1 MMEQQCSSRQN
12 KYISYSSAISLNY
25 LIERGINRHTG
36 FGMSSSVS
44 QISIYSGNE
53 IGIIF
58 NTSDIDLCFK
68 GSHKRHSVIPVETN
82 LQRGSRRA
90 DRIFTFCIQSSFLM
104 KFVTNKNE
112 IYYSGAGVILD
123 ENFIPLIIIGV
134 NVNTYVNTV
143 KINPDVFMRN
153 GTVENFIIKK
163 LIPFF
168 IFGLNTG
175 DRFGDKTIYLRRGRI
190 DFHVDL
196 CYNINEY
203 ITSTKTPNHYD
214 IERVNS
220 FLSENSD
227 DFINYVKDVMNGNE

>member
-12 KYISYSSAISLNY
+12 KYISYYSAISLKN
-25 LIERGINRHTG
+25 LITQGINRQ
-36 FGMSSSVS
+36 SSPSAS
-44 QISIYSGNE
+44 QISIYLGNE
-53 IGIIF
+53 IGVIF
-58 NTSDIDLCFK
+58 NTSDIDLYFNH
-68 GSHKRHSVIPVETN
+68 HKKHSVIPVETN
-82 LQRGSRRA
+82 LQRSSRRA
-90 DRIFTFCIQSSFLM
+90 DRIFTYCVQSSFLM

-112 IYYSGAGVILD
+112 IYYSGAGMILD

-134 NVNTYVNTV
+134 NINTFANTV
-143 KINPDVFMRN
+143 KINPDIFMRS
-153 GTVENFIIKK
+153 GTVENFIVKK

-175 DRFGDKTIYLRRGRI
+175 DMFGGKAIYVRNNSI
-190 DFHVDL
+190 DFHIDL

-220 FLSENSD
+220 FLSEMSD

>member
-1 MMEQQCSSRQN
+1 MEQQCSSRQN

-82 LQRGSRRA
+82 LQRSSRRA

-112 IYYSGAGVILD
+112 IYYSGAGMILD

-134 NVNTYVNTV
+134 NVNTSVNTV

-163 LIPFF
+163 LITFF

-214 IERVNS
+214 MERVNS
-220 FLSENSD
+220 FLSEVSD
-227 DFINYVKDVMNGNE
+227 DFVNYVKDVMNGNE

>member
-12 KYISYSSAISLNY
+12 KYISYSSAISLNH
-25 LIERGINRHTG
+25 LIERGVNRHTG

-112 IYYSGAGVILD
+112 IYYSGAGMILD

-134 NVNTYVNTV
+134 NVNTSVNTV

-163 LIPFF
+163 LISFF
-168 IFGLNTG
+168 IFGLNTSETL
-175 DRFGDKTIYLRRGRI
+175 GDKII
-190 DFHVDL
+190 
-196 CYNINEY
+196 NIQSAH
-203 ITSTKTPNHYD
+203 I
-214 IERVNS
+214 
-220 FLSENSD
+220 
-227 DFINYVKDVMNGNE
+227 